1 MRRAF
6 AAAYTLPKRGK
17 ESCHRAVLLPSK
29 LKVNSA
35 SGMAWQP
42 CAAAHATQTSLAA
55 QTTLKAHPLE
65 RRRRCVPC
73 RGCVWKCPWHIVRTG
88 FAFARQA
95 TRTRTTST
103 WLRLMPLA
111 DLDVRHTSGLG
122 ADSAYCG
129 VAVSLSLWIP
139 TPVAALL
146 SHEFNELLGNLL
158 CFQHTYTIYFS
169 VSHRVCLCVCVFV
182 HFGRRF
188 YQELGGILAQP
199 DGFLY
204 IYMDIH
210 ICICVYI
217 ISGLVRGQCLLLL
230 LLIHMADAYL
240 AADVRSISVC
250 KAFFP
255 VAA

>member
-42 CAAAHATQTSLAA
+42 CAAAHATQTSLSA

-129 VAVSLSLWIP
+129 VAVSLSGYRRQWRL
-139 TPVAALL
+139 
-146 SHEFNELLGNLL
+146 
-158 CFQHTYTIYFS
+158 YF
-169 VSHRVCLCVCVFV
+169 
-182 HFGRRF
+182 
-188 YQELGGILAQP
+188 
-199 DGFLY
+199 
-204 IYMDIH
+204 
-210 ICICVYI
+210 
-217 ISGLVRGQCLLLL
+217 
-230 LLIHMADAYL
+230 HM
-240 AADVRSISVC
+240 SSMN
-250 KAFFP
+250 F
-255 VAA
+255 